1 MNYSKQYISGIGTKT
16 GFINSNV
23 EKVIRLMGVL
33 QFIYS
38 ELDPKHIK
46 LMLKGGTAINL
57 LYMNLPRLSVDIDLD
72 YIGSLDKGEAIKD
85 RENIINSLDS
95 FMSKEG
101 YSISTKSRGSAIL
114 ASRTYSFMN
123 AFGNK
128 DNIKIEINFIDRV
141 HIFDI
146 DTMKVSYFEKHA
158 IISAPIKEELFGMKI
173 CALIDRGKPRDLY
186 DVNNIV
192 SMSAKLDIEKLRKS
206 TLFYLSLNGVFAIDD
221 NTFKK
226 IESIA
231 LNEIKREL
239 LPVLAKNDRFDLE
252 EAKTKVV
259 TWLKELLTL
268 TDEEKQ
274 YLNRFSIGDY
284 NPRLLFDDSIH
295 EEILYHP
302 MAKWRISCI
311 EKRK

>member
-1 MNYSKQYISGIGTKT
+1 MNYSKQYISEIGTMT

-23 EKVIRLMGVL
+23 EKVIRLMDVL

-128 DNIKIEINFIDRV
+128 NNIKIEINFIDRV
-141 HIFDI
+141 HIFNI
-146 DTMKVSYFEKHA
+146 DTMKVSYFDKHV

-173 CALIDRGKPRDLY
+173 CTLIDRGKPRDLY

-226 IESIA
+226 S
-231 LNEIKREL
+231 K
-239 LPVLAKNDRFDLE
+239 VL
-252 EAKTKVV
+252 
-259 TWLKELLTL
+259 
-268 TDEEKQ
+268 
-274 YLNRFSIGDY
+274 
-284 NPRLLFDDSIH
+284 H
-295 EEILYHP
+295 
-302 MAKWRISCI
+302 
-311 EKRK
+311 